1 MIVERAI
8 HISSVNRAEAGES
21 KPESF
26 TIGFTPAIRLSN
38 TGVVND
44 IALDV
49 ASLTYWWHNV
59 APRYNNDTLKYSNDG
74 GKAWN
79 EVKFP
84 SGGYDFIDM
93 NDFLH
98 LYMADKGHMTAD
110 GKCSDINI
118 VFFHTNFVCAVEVSG
133 GYQLDLRETRTAS
146 ILRTSTLTSYRIQ
159 LLLEGLQVRFTS
171 SQWTTMS
178 AAPLMVK
185 PKRAKYNR
193 VYGDVISQIRVTVE
207 DPVGRLVDLNGV
219 AWYMTLLLQT
229 RPEDSNIV

>member
-1 MIVERAI
+1 MILPSTWPRWRI
-8 HISSVNRAEAGES
+8 GGTMSRQDTTTTPSSIQMMVARRET
-21 KPESF
+21 KWSF
-26 TIGFTPAIRLSN
+26 Q
-38 TGVVND
+38 VV
-44 IALDV
+44 AMT
-49 ASLTYWWHNV
+49 SSTWTTSCTYTWLT
-59 APRYNNDTLKYSNDG
+59 RD
-74 GKAWN
+74 
-79 EVKFP
+79 
-84 SGGYDFIDM
+84 
-93 NDFLH
+93 
-98 LYMADKGHMTAD
+98 MTAD